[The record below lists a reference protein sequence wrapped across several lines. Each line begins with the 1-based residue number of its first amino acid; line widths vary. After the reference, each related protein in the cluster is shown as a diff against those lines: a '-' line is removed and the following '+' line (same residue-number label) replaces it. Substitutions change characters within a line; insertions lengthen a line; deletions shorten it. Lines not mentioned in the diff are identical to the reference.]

1 MNLLRELGRRKLRTT
16 LTVLGI
22 TIGIWALVVFS
33 SMANKINTLVASASD
48 YYVGKV
54 VVTDGSTNGLG
65 IGLIPI
71 DLALAGQI
79 TAMDGVAAVDPQVQ
93 MPYANEGINGFGI
106 PKMIQGQ
113 VAGADQGMDRFPVHV
128 AQGRLLDPGD
138 EGTSV
143 TVLGSDLAR
152 ELGAGVGDI
161 VVIRDV
167 SFEVVGILQPT
178 LTAPDMTAMLPLAA
192 AQELFLAT
200 LPPTLSSALDASQ
213 LASMIVVYPA
223 DGTDPDALADRIEAT
238 AAQVTTMT
246 AADFDQQVGS
256 TTLIFNA
263 IILGVA
269 AISLIVGGLSV
280 INTMAMSVSER
291 TREIGIKRAIGGSR
305 RRIVRE
311 LVAEAAL
318 IGLIGGLIG
327 LALGAIVVMLANEL
341 GRSSGTILF
350 DLTVST
356 AIFAVAFST
365 ILGMVAGIVPAWGA
379 ARLDPV
385 SALRYE

>member
-1 MNLLRELGRRKLRTT
+1 

-33 SMANKINTLVASASD
+33 SMANKINSLVASGSD

-65 IGLIPI
+65 IGLIPVDI
-71 DLALAGQI
+71 ALGDQI
-79 TAMDGVAAVDPQVQ
+79 RAMEGVAAVDPQVQ
-93 MPYANEGINGFGI
+93 MPFANEGITGFGI
-106 PKMIQGQ
+106 PKLVQGQ
-113 VAGADQGMDRFPVHV
+113 VAGADE
-128 AQGRLLDPGD
+128 GRDSLELQPALGRMLTAAD
-138 EGTSV
+138 EGSAV
-143 TVLGSDLAR
+143 AVLGSDIAR
-152 ELGAGVGDI
+152 ELDAGVGDG

-167 SFEVVGILQPT
+167 PFEVVGVLQPT
-178 LTAPDMTAMLPLAA
+178 LTAPDMTAFLPLAA
-192 AQELFLAT
+192 AQGLFLAT
-200 LPPTLSSALDASQ
+200 LPPTISEALDATQ
-213 LASMIVVYPA
+213 LASMLVVYPS
-223 DGTDPDALADRIEAT
+223 DGTDPDVLADRIEAG
-238 AAQVTTMT
+238 APQVTTVT
-246 AADFDQQVGS
+246 AADFDQEVGS

-305 RRIVRE
+305 ARIIRE
-311 LVAEAAL
+311 LVAEAAG
-318 IGLIGGLIG
+318 IGLIGGLMG
-327 LALGAIVVMLANEL
+327 LALGATVVVVANEL
-341 GRSSGTILF
+341 GRASGNVLF
-350 DLTVST
+350 DLTPTT
-356 AIFAVAFST
+356 AVFAVGFST
-365 ILGMVAGIVPAWGA
+365 ILGMAAGIIPAWSA